1 MEINNINNKKKFT
14 INIMKTRK
22 KRHSYYRA
30 ICVFHDN
37 KTNVNGIV
45 KFTQR
50 KGSKN
55 VRVEYEIKGL
65 KNRKHGFHIHE
76 YGDLT
81 DGCMSSCAHFNPYK
95 CNHGGRH
102 SKERHVGDLGNIT
115 SKNGVAKGSF
125 YDKII
130 SLDYHSKCCIV
141 GRAIVVHADRDDLGK
156 GGDEESLKTGNAGK
170 RVGCGVIG
178 IAK

>member
-1 MEINNINNKKKFT
+1 
-14 INIMKTRK
+14 MKTRK

-37 KTNVNGIV
+37 KTKVVGVI

-65 KNRKHGFHIHE
+65 KNGKHGFHIHE

-81 DGCMSSCAHFNPYK
+81 DGCMSSCSHFNPYK

-102 SKERHVGDLGNIT
+102 SKERHVGDLGNVT
-115 SKNGVAKGSF
+115 TKNGVTKGKF
-125 YDKII
+125 YDNYI
-130 SLDYHSKCCIV
+130 SLNPKSKCCII
-141 GRAIVVHADRDDLGK
+141 GRCVVVHDKEDDLGQ

-170 RVGCGVIG
+170 RLACGVIG
-178 IAK
+178 LQKRC